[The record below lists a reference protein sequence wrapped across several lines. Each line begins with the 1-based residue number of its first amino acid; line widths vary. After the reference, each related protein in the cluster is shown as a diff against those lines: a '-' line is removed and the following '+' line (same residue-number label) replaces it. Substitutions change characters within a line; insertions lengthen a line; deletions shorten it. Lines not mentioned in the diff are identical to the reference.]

1 MPANAFVVIKG
12 EMYPVVI
19 ELVELLDETS
29 MSLHWS
35 FDGMEDNTMV
45 RDHANKEAIKRNYPN
60 WTWPIRV
67 YCLENVFCSM
77 IGDNTKQ
84 VNLPR

>member
-1 MPANAFVVIKG
+1 MPANAVIVIKG

-35 FDGMEDNTMV
+35 FAGMDENTMV
-45 RDHANKEAIKRNYPN
+45 RDDACKEVIKR
-60 WTWPIRV
+60 
-67 YCLENVFCSM
+67 S
-77 IGDNTKQ
+77 G
-84 VNLPR
+84 